1 MKIKV
6 TVLHVLQEP
15 KTLKPNSF
23 LQRDEGRLP
32 VSGAR
37 RRGGPRVLVCTKV
50 CTDHKEDTLD
60 DLTLKDFEFLYM
72 CAAAFVR
79 LRNRTL

>member
-1 MKIKV
+1 MMIKV

-15 KTLKPNSF
+15 KTLKPDSF

-37 RRGGPRVLVCTKV
+37 RRGGPRVLVCT
-50 CTDHKEDTLD
+50 DRKEDTL
-60 DLTLKDFEFLYM
+60 DLTLKDFECLYM
-72 CAAAFVR
+72 CAAALVR